1 MPFKE
6 VIIIYKVEKV
16 DYKNIKQYIY
26 LLLENEENRLPL
38 NRIFHISIMA
48 LIFFNVLF
56 VILGTVDDLAE
67 IYGAFFNAF
76 EDISVIIFTIEY
88 LMRLWSCT
96 SNAEYRHP
104 LIGRMKFAFSP
115 MMLIDLFAILP
126 FYIPLFIDS
135 DFTILRVFRLLRIFC
150 LFKLGRYSDSYRLIS
165 RVIIS
170 KKEHLIVSLALVFS
184 LLIISSSLMYY
195 IEKEAQPAVFSSI
208 PATMWWGIVTLTTVG
223 YGDAYPV
230 TLAGKILSGAIALT
244 GIGLFALPAG
254 LLATG
259 FTEELHNKKKKQ
271 RTCPYFEDIGSCPI
285 HRHIEAVATTNTDK
299 E

>member
-1 MPFKE
+1 
-6 VIIIYKVEKV
+6 
-16 DYKNIKQYIY
+16 
-26 LLLENEENRLPL
+26 
-38 NRIFHISIMA
+38 MA

-104 LIGRMKFAFSP
+104 LIGRMKFAFNP

-126 FYIPLFIDS
+126 FYVPLFIDS

-223 YGDAYPV
+223 YGDAYPI

-285 HRHIEAVATTNTDK
+285 HRHIEAAATTSTDK